1 MKKMMSIL
9 LAAVCCVSLLA
20 SCGGK
25 DGGASAPA
33 ASAGS
38 SVPSEPIAVGSKD
51 FTESFILA
59 ELYALALE
67 DKGYTVERKFNLG
80 GTNVTQTSL
89 LEDELDVYP
98 EYTGTCLLNVLQAD
112 LMTDPDEVYNYV
124 KEAYASEYQLAVLQP
139 AEASNAQGLAI
150 TTEASE
156 AYGIKTVSDLQANA
170 DKIRFAC
177 LGPFLENA
185 DSMPALEAA
194 YGEFNFGSLEI
205 YDNAIKYEL
214 LRQGEADLTVAFTTD
229 GQLSDPIFT
238 VLEDDKQVWPPY
250 NIVPIARQ
258 DTLAEY
264 PEMEAALNAISAKLD
279 MATMQK
285 LNAEVDINKREA
297 VDVAKEFY
305 DATF

>member
-1 MKKMMSIL
+1 MMKKRLMSGI
-9 LAAVCCVSLLA
+9 LAAVCCISLMA
-20 SCGGK
+20 GCGGS
-25 DGGASAPA
+25 GGKQKA
-33 ASAGS
+33 
-38 SVPSEPIAVGSKD
+38 EPIAVGSKD

-67 DKGYTVERKFNLG
+67 DKGFTVERKFNLG
-80 GTNVTQTSL
+80 GTNVTQTSIV
-89 LEDELDVYP
+89 EGELDVYP

-124 KEAYASEYQLAVLQP
+124 KEAYASQYQLAVLEPTQ
-139 AEASNAQGLAI
+139 ASNSQGLAI
-150 TTEASE
+150 TTEASK

-185 DSMPALEAA
+185 DSMPALEAV
-194 YGEFNFGSLEI
+194 YGEFNFKSLEI

-229 GQLSDPIFT
+229 GQLVDPIFT
-238 VLEDDKQVWPPY
+238 VLEDDKQAWPPY

-258 DTLAEY
+258 DTLDAN
-264 PEMEAALNAISAKLD
+264 PGMEEALNAVSAVLD

-285 LNAEVDINKREA
+285 LNAEVDINKQEA
-297 VDVAKEFY
+297 ADVAKAFY